1 MLKRA
6 HKGTFHKMSPQHM
19 QKYVTEFAGK
29 HNIRESD
36 TIDQMAIIAASMR
49 DKKLRYKDLVGRAEI
64 DLEK

>member
-1 MLKRA
+1 
-6 HKGTFHKMSPQHM
+6 M

>member
-1 MLKRA
+1 
-6 HKGTFHKMSPQHM
+6 MSPQHM